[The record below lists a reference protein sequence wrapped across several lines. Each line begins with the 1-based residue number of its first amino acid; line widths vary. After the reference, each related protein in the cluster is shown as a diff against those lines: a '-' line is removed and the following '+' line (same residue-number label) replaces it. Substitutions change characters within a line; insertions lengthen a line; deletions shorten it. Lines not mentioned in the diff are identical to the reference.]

1 MDAWTIMAIVVALLS
16 LVIAVIYSVLRTR
29 GRV

>member
-1 MDAWTIMAIVVALLS
+1 MDAWTLIAIVVALVC
-16 LVIAVIYSVLRTR
+16 LVTAVIYSVLRTR